1 MRRWRGL
8 LLAAWVAG
16 VVGPQLPAGVDL
28 GYDGDRILRV
38 PRPPVPQN
46 IFPLGEQQAR
56 FERMVTGDP
65 RCPTAGNT
73 TRPPANITWL
83 IPAQVPRP
91 KVPRPRLRMLRRANV
106 ALAPPTLSTETE
118 SMNREWRQVHEGLRG
133 HPFVNLTVLP
143 LDAPLA
149 VVQRFDWLVLLTP
162 YHVSLVNYSWLDA
175 TMTRRTIVID
185 FQDNR
190 VCSHHNQWYDVPPYR
205 ALVYFKRAY
214 VFRKVGVSTNISHF
228 CPLNVAP
235 MHYAI
240 FDPWLLPRTI
250 PWEARPYAVVCT
262 LRARSLNISTGSAG
276 RWNTVQWLKEFQA
289 ETSYSMLIKSVSPF
303 GDQCVDTAY
312 LRLLRHARIIVTC
325 QPAHWETDFRTW
337 EALASGALVF
347 VDRMLTP
354 LAYPLQDGVHWVIFD
369 PFNKT
374 DFHRKLQYYLTHPLE
389 ARAVARAGHQH
400 ALRYHRTVSRM
411 DHVLWTALANK
422 TRTMDL
428 GRLTVRRTHP
438 KVHSHGR

>member
-1 MRRWRGL
+1 MRRRCWL
-8 LLAAWVAG
+8 LLVA
-16 VVGPQLPAGVDL
+16 VAVGSGPRFTAGGDL
-28 GYDGDRILRV
+28 GYDKDRILRS
-38 PRPPVPQN
+38 PQPPVPQN
-46 IFPLGEQQAR
+46 IYLVKEEQAR
-56 FERMVTGDP
+56 FARMVTGDP
-65 RCPTAGNT
+65 RCPARGNNTWPLDNT
-73 TRPPANITWL
+73 TWLVPAR
-83 IPAQVPRP
+83 VPRP
-91 KVPRPRLRMLRRANV
+91 WLRMLRRANV

-118 SMNREWRQVHEGLRG
+118 SMNREWRQVYEGLLG
-133 HPFVNLTVLP
+133 HPYVNLTILP

-162 YHVSLVNYSWLDA
+162 YHVSLVNYSWLDPS
-175 TMTRRTIVID
+175 MTRRTVVID
-185 FQDNR
+185 FKDNR
-190 VCSHHNQWYDVPPYR
+190 VCSHRVQWYDVPPYR

-214 VFRKVGVSTNISHF
+214 VHRTAGVSTDISRF

-240 FDPWLLPRTI
+240 FDPWLLPHTI
-250 PWEARPYAVVCT
+250 YWEARPYAVVCT
-262 LRARSLNISTGSAG
+262 LRARSVRTSTGSAG

-289 ETSYSMLIKSVSPF
+289 KTSYNMLIKSVSPY

-312 LRLLRHARIIVTC
+312 LRLLHHARIVVTC

-354 LAYPLQDGVHWVIFD
+354 LAYPLQDGVHWVVFD

-374 DFHRKLQYYLTHPLE
+374 EFYRKLRYYLTHPLE

-422 TRTMDL
+422 TRTMNL
-428 GRLTVRRTHP
+428 GRLTVRRVHI
-438 KVHSHGR
+438 KVDPPAQ